1 MAARITRSIKVKD
14 ITKLNDEQINKLQV
28 GDVVVKDE
36 NGNQH
41 GYIVSY
47 KQEKTGICLT
57 YTDASVVETQSY
69 DYTEGHW
76 VYNSADITPLV
87 TNEENNEENEV
98 EENNEVETPN
108 E

>member
-41 GYIVSY
+41 GYIV
-47 KQEKTGICLT
+47 
-57 YTDASVVETQSY
+57 
-69 DYTEGHW
+69 
-76 VYNSADITPLV
+76 
-87 TNEENNEENEV
+87 
-98 EENNEVETPN
+98 
-108 E
+108 